1 VFNSLPSVA
10 GAVGLWKQATEV
22 TSDIVNIITKP
33 EDEEDAKF
41 PRPAGWDGKPSAGAG
56 AGRNSAN
63 SGASGGSQ
71 GQQQQSSHYSGSG
84 AGTGS
89 GRGAGVGVA
98 ERDSRHSTASEE
110 SWDDLGG
117 EFDRDPSASAHSQ
130 AGAGRRSPGVAAAY
144 AEGSS
149 QGRQQPPTSASAS
162 AAASAPVMRRNTS
175 NTTATTS
182 TPSSTGSNGRRTA
195 TATPTGDDFFA
206 TFGI

>member
-1 VFNSLPSVA
+1 LHHIT

-56 AGRNSAN
+56 SGRNSSN

-71 GQQQQSSHYSGSG
+71 GHQQQSSHYSGSG

-117 EFDRDPSASAHSQ
+117 EFDRDQSASAHSQ
-130 AGAGRRSPGVAAAY
+130 QQAGMGRRSPGVAVAY
-144 AEGSS
+144 TEGSS

-162 AAASAPVMRRNTS
+162 AASAPVMRRNTS